1 MANTT
6 DGRSAV
12 GTKMANSRM
21 ILGTC
26 LMLTSLS
33 IGQTLT
39 GVVGVDT
46 GSTLNKEFLRQ
57 RHTEATNN
65 IQPQSG
71 TIRPKVVVFPGD
83 RVVAQFVDGGGW
95 KTSLFFVNLENHPVS
110 FQVLFFQDNGN
121 DMFVPI
127 AGVGSVRQVNIAL
140 DTAGSIEFETAGF
153 ANSLSQGW
161 ALLSQTTLDTIGGM
175 AVFRQHVF
183 GRQDQEAVV
192 PIVSQFDSH
201 FVLLFDNTAFTTG
214 IAIANPTL
222 NFVDIPVNIRNQAG
236 QIIDQQ
242 IISLAPY
249 SHTAFSLSDT
259 WFSTAGR
266 IGAIEFQTSGFGVAA
281 LGLRFNGSAFTS
293 FNVLENINWR

>member
-1 MANTT
+1 
-6 DGRSAV
+6 
-12 GTKMANSRM
+12 MANSRIM
-21 ILGTC
+21 LGTC

-39 GVVGVDT
+39 GVAGVDT
-46 GSTLNKEFLRQ
+46 GSTLNQQFLRQ
-57 RHTEATNN
+57 RHAEYTNG

-83 RVVAQFVDGGGW
+83 RVLAQFVDGAGW

-110 FQVLFFQDNGN
+110 FQVLFFQDNG
-121 DMFVPI
+121 DDLFVPI
-127 AGVGSVRQVNIAL
+127 AGLGSVRQVNVTL
-140 DTAGSIEFETAGF
+140 DTAGSTEFETTGF
-153 ANSLSQGW
+153 ADFLSQGW
-161 ALLSQTTLDTIGGM
+161 ALLSQTTTDTIGGM
-175 AVFRQHVF
+175 AVFRQRVS

-192 PIVSQFDSH
+192 PIVTQFDSH

-222 NFVDIPVNIRNQAG
+222 NFVDIPVNIRNQSG
-236 QIIDQQ
+236 QIIDQR
-242 IISLAPY
+242 IVSLGPY
-249 SHTAFSLSDT
+249 SHTAFSLPDT

-266 IGAIEFQTSGFGVAA
+266 RGAIEFQTSGFGVAA
-281 LGLRFNGSAFTS
+281 LGLRFNGFAFTS

>member
-1 MANTT
+1 
-6 DGRSAV
+6 
-12 GTKMANSRM
+12 MANSRIM
-21 ILGTC
+21 LGTC

-39 GVVGVDT
+39 GVAGVDT
-46 GSTLNKEFLRQ
+46 GSTLNQQFLRQ
-57 RHTEATNN
+57 RQAGDTNGV
-65 IQPQSG
+65 QPQSG

-83 RVVAQFVDGGGW
+83 RVLAQFVDGAGW

-110 FQVLFFQDNGN
+110 FQVLFFQDNG
-121 DMFVPI
+121 DDLFVPI
-127 AGVGSVRQVNIAL
+127 AGLGSVRQVNVTL
-140 DTAGSIEFETAGF
+140 DTAGSTEFETTGF
-153 ANSLSQGW
+153 SDFLSQGW
-161 ALLSQTTLDTIGGM
+161 ALLSQTTTDTIGGM
-175 AVFRQHVF
+175 AVFRQRVS

-222 NFVDIPVNIRNQAG
+222 NFVDIPVNIRNQSG
-236 QIIDQQ
+236 QIIDQR
-242 IISLAPY
+242 IVSLGPY
-249 SHTAFSLSDT
+249 SHTAFSLPDT

-266 IGAIEFQTSGFGVAA
+266 RGAIEFQTSGFGVAA
-281 LGLRFNGSAFTS
+281 LGLRFNGFAFTS